1 MPLRKFRLLMGACL
15 ALGLG
20 LGLAAGA
27 VPSPVRPAAGRPSRL
42 NVLLVTLDTLR
53 ADRVGAY
60 GSRRGLTPNLDGLA
74 GRSAVFT
81 RAFAHTTVT
90 LPSHTNILLGATPS
104 FHGVHD
110 NLNFVVRD
118 EFVTLAEHLGGQG
131 YATAAFVGGF
141 PLVSHFGLDQGF
153 SVYDDSFKDQPSAAA
168 AGTDPRNGERP
179 AGDVWASARKWLSGR
194 EAPWFLWLHFYDCHD
209 PYAPPEPYRTRHA
222 QAPYD
227 GEVAYV
233 DSVLGDVLKALEDQ
247 GLEETTLVVCV
258 SDHGESLGEHGEST
272 HGYLAYNA
280 TLWVPLVIRV
290 PGLGPRRVEQ
300 NVSHIDIFPT
310 VCDALGVDR
319 PKGLQGASLLP
330 LMRGR
335 ALPDRPVYFEALS
348 PYYNMGW
355 APLRGL
361 IDKESKLIDSPRPE
375 LYDLGRDFGETADL
389 AGKTD
394 LGALRKELAEVMA
407 SQASPG
413 GDQAA
418 QASDRATR
426 ERLKS
431 LGYVGS
437 LPGPKRATFG
447 PEDSP
452 SALLPYHNR
461 AAEALAL
468 YKAGQAAE
476 GVRLLREILTARK
489 NISAACLNLAAIY
502 KGERKPGDAIAVL
515 RLGLEAMPE
524 SYDLFFQQLS
534 DLYEMGDFA
543 EVLRVFGE
551 RGFPQV
557 EFDPVVWNLVGLA
570 YWKKGDVAQALAS
583 FDQSLA
589 IDATFAVTY
598 HSLGT
603 VHFDVYRKTGRAESY
618 ERARAAFEKATALDP
633 GYSAAFYSLGV
644 ACAQAGD
651 FERAIGSL
659 DRALALDPGLDEAHF
674 FLGTAHLRLGHRALA
689 YEHLARYRATPTCE
703 RLSPAARKRLD
714 EMIAACR
721 PAK

>member
-1 MPLRKFRLLMGACL
+1 MGASL
-15 ALGLG
+15 VLGLG
-20 LGLAAGA
+20 LSLAAG
-27 VPSPVRPAAGRPSRL
+27 PVTGPAGPAAGRSAKL

-74 GRSAVFT
+74 ARSAVFT

-110 NLNFVVRD
+110 NLNFVVRE
-118 EFVTLAEHLGGQG
+118 EFVTLAEHLGGRG

-153 SVYDDSFKDQPSAAA
+153 SVYDDSFKDRPSAAA
-168 AGTDPRNGERP
+168 GADPRNGERP
-179 AGDVWASARKWLSGR
+179 AGDVWAAARKWLSGR
-194 EAPWFLWLHFYDCHD
+194 GAPWFLWVHFYDCHD
-209 PYAPPEPYRTRHA
+209 PYAPPEPYRSRYART
-222 QAPYD
+222 PYD
-227 GEVAYV
+227 GEVAYA
-233 DSVLGDVLKALEDQ
+233 DGVLGDVLKELKDR

-290 PGLGPRRVEQ
+290 PGLGPRRIGQ

-310 VCDALGVDR
+310 VCDALGLGR

-335 ALPDRPVYFEALS
+335 TLADRPIYFEALS

-361 IDKESKLIDSPRPE
+361 IDKQNKLIDSPSPE
-375 LYDLGRDFGETADL
+375 LYDLGHDFGETADL

-394 LGALRKELAEVMA
+394 TAALKKKLAEVIA
-407 SQASPG
+407 SQTSPQ
-413 GDQAA
+413 GDQAG
-418 QASDRATR
+418 QVSDRATR

-437 LPGPKRATFG
+437 LPGPKRTTFG
-447 PEDSP
+447 PDDSAA
-452 SALLPYHNR
+452 ALLPYHNR

-468 YKAGQAAE
+468 YRSGKAAE
-476 GVRLLREILTARK
+476 GTRMLREILTAKK
-489 NISAACLNLAAIY
+489 NISAAYLNLAAIY
-502 KGERKPGDAIAVL
+502 KGERKPGDAVAVL

-524 SYDLFFQQLS
+524 NYDLFFQQLS
-534 DLYEMGDFA
+534 DLYEMGEFA

-551 RGFPQV
+551 KGFPQV

-589 IDATFAVTY
+589 IDDTFAVTY

-603 VHFDVYRKTGRAESY
+603 VLFDVYQKTGRAESY
-618 ERARAAFEKATALDP
+618 ERAVAAFERATVLDP
-633 GYSAAFYSLGV
+633 GFSAAFHSLGV
-644 ACAQAGD
+644 AYAQAGD

-689 YEHLARYRATPTCE
+689 YEHLTKYRATPTCD
-703 RLSPAARKRLD
+703 RLSPAAKKRLD